1 MTKSRIGIGHWAEIC
16 PSHLAKDEE
25 LRLMFHPGVP
35 VIYYPETMEIVEG
48 MVLVGVVADDNVDPN
63 MIVVPLAKLKFS
75 EEQFSEIL
83 TNYPEIYE
91 HYRNLVSQVLGCGSK
106 RMSHKTIHQSLKAAV
121 LSAQTASVLA
131 DVDGGEDLYLYED
144 ER

>member
-1 MTKSRIGIGHWAEIC
+1 MTKSRIIGTGHWAEIC
-16 PSHLAKDEE
+16 PSHLAKDNE
-25 LRLMFHPGVP
+25 LRMIFHPGVP

-48 MVLVGVVADDNVDPN
+48 MVLMGVIPDNSKLSMVA
-63 MIVVPLAKLKFS
+63 VPLAKLKFS
-75 EEQFSEIL
+75 EQQFSEIL

-91 HYRNLVSQVLGCGSK
+91 HYRQLVSQVLGCGSK
-106 RMSHKTIHQSLKAAV
+106 RISHKIIHQSLRAAA